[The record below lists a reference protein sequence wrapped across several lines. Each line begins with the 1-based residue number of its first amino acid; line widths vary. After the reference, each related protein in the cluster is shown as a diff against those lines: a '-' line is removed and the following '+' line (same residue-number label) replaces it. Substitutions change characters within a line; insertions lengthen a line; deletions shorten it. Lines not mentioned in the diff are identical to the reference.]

1 MFGIIAV
8 LSLGFIEKMTLYF
21 FNKNKELES
30 LKVIINYLLMSIL
43 FMVISLVIYDSF
55 NFNFINNWDFW
66 AALTLENLSFY
77 LLILNLKKKN
87 TFSSI
92 AFSSFSTIYLIIII
106 SYVHRN
112 LFGIEIPMASPYH
125 SLTEVILFSSFFLF
139 LNILYFYDKLNKNDI
154 KSPIT
159 LFIFAIF
166 LANTLFFAI
175 LMFQKYQSFLVYS
188 MIFLSFVF
196 HFSIKLFFTH
206 TFKEIK
212 NLILL
217 KEYNDVEKKD
227 IVKNT
232 LLYIGLYFITFF
244 LSVISG
250 SLLSAEYF
258 AIFKRTGS
266 ITSSYVID
274 GVILKGSDRKI
285 IKKKD
290 ILILLTIL
298 LTGLFLFFR

>member
-1 MFGIIAV
+1 
-8 LSLGFIEKMTLYF
+8 
-21 FNKNKELES
+21 
-30 LKVIINYLLMSIL
+30 
-43 FMVISLVIYDSF
+43 
-55 NFNFINNWDFW
+55 
-66 AALTLENLSFY
+66 
-77 LLILNLKKKN
+77 
-87 TFSSI
+87 
-92 AFSSFSTIYLIIII
+92 
-106 SYVHRN
+106 
-112 LFGIEIPMASPYH
+112 
-125 SLTEVILFSSFFLF
+125 LF